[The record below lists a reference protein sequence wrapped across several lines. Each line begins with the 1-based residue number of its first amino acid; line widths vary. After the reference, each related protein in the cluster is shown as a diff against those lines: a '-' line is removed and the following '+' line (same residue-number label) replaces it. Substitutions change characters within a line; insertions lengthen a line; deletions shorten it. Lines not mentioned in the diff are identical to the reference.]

1 MAMVGE
7 RVERHIADHAEFGA
21 GLLDCA
27 NGPADQIV
35 AITRQRAIIVL
46 EGRVDRRKDG
56 NGRNAKSLC
65 FLRLRDQPVDAVTRN
80 AGHRCHRFNRVI
92 ALDDEQ
98 RPDQIVD

>member
-35 AITRQRAIIVL
+35 AITCQRAIIVL
-46 EGRVDRRKDG
+46 ECRVDRRKDG

-65 FLRLRDQPVDAVTRN
+65 FLRLRDQPVDALTRN
-80 AGHRCHRFNRVI
+80 AGHRCHRFGLVL